1 MYIYI
6 HVYTYF
12 YYFYLC
18 KIYIDIDFVFSF
30 IIHSYTHVI
39 FSLFSG
45 HPSIHPVV
53 LENSRKELLKWPWIE
68 VVSLGSSVVVRF
80 HRWGFDAG
88 ILGFPSKISRD
99 ENIGS
104 KDLVKNL
111 GGKTF
116 ASIFFCKNFEGKK
129 KLHKK
134 VNVFCAK
141 KELYD
146 LTFPILNHL
155 PETNVA

>member
-30 IIHSYTHVI
+30 IIHT
-39 FSLFSG
+39 SG
-45 HPSIHPVV
+45 HPFIHPVV
-53 LENSRKELLKWPWIE
+53 LQNPRKELLKWPWIE

-80 HRWGFDAG
+80 HRWGF
-88 ILGFPSKISRD
+88 GFPSKISRD

-104 KDLVKNL
+104 KDLVVRK
-111 GGKTF
+111 
-116 ASIFFCKNFEGKK
+116 I
-129 KLHKK
+129 
-134 VNVFCAK
+134 
-141 KELYD
+141 
-146 LTFPILNHL
+146 
-155 PETNVA
+155 